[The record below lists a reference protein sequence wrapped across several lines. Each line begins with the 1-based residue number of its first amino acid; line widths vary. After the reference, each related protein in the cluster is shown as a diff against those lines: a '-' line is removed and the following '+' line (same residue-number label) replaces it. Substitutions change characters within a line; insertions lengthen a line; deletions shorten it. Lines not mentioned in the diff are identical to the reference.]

1 MFKKQFVILL
11 CSPLHVINTQIIQKL
26 CPVLNITSPVNM
38 STKMVATLFQGDQV
52 QLKDF
57 YKSRLSQKKI

>member
-1 MFKKQFVILL
+1 MFKKQFVILVCL
-11 CSPLHVINTQIIQKL
+11 PFHVINTQIIQKL

-52 QLKDF
+52 QLKAF